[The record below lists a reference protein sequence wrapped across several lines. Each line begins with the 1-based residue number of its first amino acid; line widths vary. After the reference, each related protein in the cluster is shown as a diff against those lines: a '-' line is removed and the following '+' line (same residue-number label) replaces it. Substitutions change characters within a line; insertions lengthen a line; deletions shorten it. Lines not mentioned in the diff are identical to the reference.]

1 MTQQQNG
8 RLVGGGAAAEAAEKR
23 MRMRMVL
30 VSVRVD
36 GPGKYNIYVGK
47 KSINLYKSDIC
58 CCLLLHM
65 FKHIMLY
72 VWEWVCNLV
81 AHFILFL
88 LLFYACT

>member
-8 RLVGGGAAAEAAEKR
+8 GFVGGEAAAEAAEKR

-58 CCLLLHM
+58 CCYTCSNILCFM
-65 FKHIMLY
+65 YENEY
-72 VWEWVCNLV
+72 V
-81 AHFILFL
+81 
-88 LLFYACT
+88 T